1 MNSRQGQC
9 ARPGARRSAMRGI
22 AGAAAVSMLL
32 AAGCA
37 TTPVPQ
43 IEAHYYGQCVKPLVR
58 MQEADNR
65 LARTTAQ
72 SALGGALAGAVIG
85 LMVTASNPY
94 ALPVGIG
101 VGAAAG
107 AAVGAGVGYSFAK
120 LDQIAD
126 ENTRFAS
133 IRITAN
139 QDLSKANRLQLYC
152 YESMTCYMREFD
164 ALKTS
169 YEQGKL
175 TQEEYRNRFS
185 EMYAAMQTLGRIIGK
200 MDAEIARTEEEFNA
214 SVSRR
219 PSVALAASQPVA
231 SKRAG
236 VARQRPRSGRHLA
249 ASLAERRSRVEKA
262 QEKND
267 ADLTAMLEECV
278 GKVTP
283 PKQNVA
289 AIRRDYGTGYAETR
303 REIDDLRSTLGDA
316 LAIMDEAALEAG
328 IDMV

>member
-1 MNSRQGQC
+1 
-9 ARPGARRSAMRGI
+9 MRGI
-22 AGAAAVSMLL
+22 AGVAAVSMLL
-32 AAGCA
+32 ATGCA

-65 LARTTAQ
+65 LARKTAQ
-72 SALGGALAGAVIG
+72 SALGGALAGAVVG

-164 ALKTS
+164 ALKAA
-169 YEQGKL
+169 YEQMNVSH
-175 TQEEYRNRFS
+175 EEYRKRFS
-185 EMYAAMQTLGRIIGK
+185 EIYAAMQTLGGIIGR
-200 MDAEIARTEEEFNA
+200 MDAEIARTEREFNA
-214 SVSRR
+214 SFSRQ
-219 PSVALAASQPVA
+219 PAPAPAASQPA
-231 SKRAG
+231 APA
-236 VARQRPRSGRHLA
+236 ARQSSRSSSGRNLA

-262 QEKND
+262 QEKNE

-283 PKQNVA
+283 PKQNVV
-289 AIRRDYGTGYAETR
+289 AIRRDYGNGYAETR
-303 REIDDLRSTLGDA
+303 REIDDLRSTLRDA

>member
-1 MNSRQGQC
+1 
-9 ARPGARRSAMRGI
+9 MRGI
-22 AGAAAVSMLL
+22 AGATTLSMLL
-32 AAGCA
+32 ATGCA

-43 IEAHYYGQCVKPLVR
+43 IEAQYYGQCVKPLVR

-72 SALGGALAGAVIG
+72 STLGGALAGAVIG

-133 IRITAN
+133 IRVTAN

-164 ALKTS
+164 ALKAA
-169 YEQGKL
+169 YEQGNL
-175 TQEEYRNRFS
+175 PQEEYRKRFS
-185 EMYAAMQTLGRIIGK
+185 EIYAAMRTLGGIIGK
-200 MDAEIARTEEEFNA
+200 MDAEISRTEGEFNA

-219 PSVALAASQPVA
+219 PSVAPATSQLQPAAIEPAAPGAPAVRQKARSGQRLAA
-231 SKRAG
+231 R
-236 VARQRPRSGRHLA
+236 
-249 ASLAERRSRVEKA
+249 LAERRARVEKA
-262 QEKND
+262 QEKNE

-289 AIRRDYGTGYAETR
+289 AIRENYGNGYVEAR
-303 REIDDLRSTLGDA
+303 REIDDLRSTLKDA
-316 LAIMDEAALEAG
+316 LAIMDEAAFEAG

>member
-1 MNSRQGQC
+1 MSKRQRQYAHG
-9 ARPGARRSAMRGI
+9 GTRRSATRGI
-22 AGAAAVSMLL
+22 AAAVVPMLL
-32 AAGCA
+32 TTGCA

-43 IEAHYYGQCVKPLVR
+43 IEARYYGQCVKPLVR

-85 LMVTASNPY
+85 LVVTASNPY

-152 YESMTCYMREFD
+152 YESMTCYLREFD

-169 YEQGKL
+169 YEQGNL
-175 TQEEYRNRFS
+175 PQEEYRNRFS
-185 EMYAAMQTLGRIIGK
+185 EIYAAMQTLGRIIGR
-200 MDAEIARTEEEFNA
+200 MDAEITRTEGEFNA

-219 PSVALAASQPVA
+219 PSVAAPVTSQPA
-231 SKRAG
+231 E
-236 VARQRPRSGRHLA
+236 VARQTPRPRSSQHLV
-249 ASLAERRSRVEKA
+249 ASLAERRSRVKKA
-262 QEKND
+262 QEKNE

-289 AIRRDYGTGYAETR
+289 AIRHDYGNGYAETR
-303 REIDDLRSTLGDA
+303 REIDELRSTLKA
-316 LAIMDEAALEAG
+316 TLAIMDEAAFEAG